1 MRVACVLVTHLRARI
16 ELRRQP
22 HLDGRPAVIVDR
34 AGGRPVVVDF
44 LPATVGVA
52 AGMTLEQALSRHA
65 EAAVI
70 EADEPAYRKAFH
82 RMLTSLQAVGDRVE
96 RSDLGVAYVRMD
108 GLERLYRGEAGLVC
122 ALLDAVPAYLAPR
135 VGVADAKFPALVAA
149 RTAEALGARQVP
161 ADVRAFLAPHSVD
174 LLPISP
180 EVKTGLKRF
189 GLRTMRDV
197 AAMPEGAV
205 VDQFGPAGRRA
216 WRLSRGGDDSPL
228 APMKHEEAVAEH
240 ASLPFTSASIE
251 VLFVAVDS
259 LLRKAYA
266 RPELRGRYAGG
277 AAVECLLHR
286 EATWERT
293 FRFKQAAGNWQS
305 ASRIVR
311 SRLETDHPRAPV
323 EEVTLAL
330 SDLTGESGLQ
340 LGLTEDMRDSREQRL
355 VEVDR
360 RLRGHMNGGHAL
372 YRVVEVAPWHP
383 APEMRALRVPIDPSG
398 RQEIGSLSAPVA
410 VAVREGPDRQPAA
423 VRLGGHWR
431 RVADVED
438 TWSFDLWWMPR
449 PLART
454 YHRIRVEDGS
464 QLTLFRDRDE
474 PRWYRQSA

>member
-34 AGGRPVVVDF
+34 TSGRPVVVDF
-44 LPATVGVA
+44 LPATAGVA

-96 RSDLGVAYVRMD
+96 RADLGTAYVQMD
-108 GLERLYRGEAGLVC
+108 GLERLYRGEAGVVC
-122 ALLDAVPAYLAPR
+122 ALLDAVPTHLAPR

-149 RTAEALGARQVP
+149 RTAEALGARRVP
-161 ADVRAFLAPHSVD
+161 TDVRAFLAPHSVD
-174 LLPISP
+174 LLSVSP
-180 EVKTGLKRF
+180 ETRAGLRRF
-189 GLRTMRDV
+189 GVQTMGDV
-197 AAMPEGAV
+197 AAMPEGAL
-205 VDQFGPAGRRA
+205 VDQFGSAGRRA
-216 WRLSRGGDDSPL
+216 WTLSRGIDDSPL
-228 APMKHEEAVAEH
+228 APMKYAEAVAEH
-240 ASLPFTSASIE
+240 AALPFTSASTE

-259 LLRKAYA
+259 LLRRAYA
-266 RPELRGRYAGG
+266 RPEMRGRYAGG
-277 AAVECLLHR
+277 AALECLLHR
-286 EATWERT
+286 AATWERT
-293 FRFKQAAGNWQS
+293 FRFKQAAGSWQS
-305 ASRIVR
+305 ASRILR
-311 SRLETDHPRAPV
+311 SRLETAPPPAPV

-340 LGLTEDMRDSREQRL
+340 LGLTEEMRDSRERRL

-360 RLRGHMNGGHAL
+360 RLRGRMRGGHAL
-372 YRVVEVAPWHP
+372 YRAVEVAPWHP
-383 APEMRALRVPIDPSG
+383 APEMRTLRVPIDPSG

-410 VAVREGPDRQPAA
+410 VAVREGPDRRPAA

-431 RVADVED
+431 RVAGVED

-454 YHRIRVEDGS
+454 YHRVRLENGS